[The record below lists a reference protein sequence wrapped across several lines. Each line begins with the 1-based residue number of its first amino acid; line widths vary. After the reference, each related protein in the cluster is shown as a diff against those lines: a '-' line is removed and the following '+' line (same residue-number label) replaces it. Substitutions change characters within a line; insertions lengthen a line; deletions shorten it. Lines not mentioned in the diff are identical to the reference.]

1 MFALGLGRWRGLEI
15 SFGVSESLLPVLEII
30 YSSFPAKK
38 EKERER
44 ELQENVTK
52 KEQNR
57 CSLFAF
63 KSETLV
69 VKARL

>member
-1 MFALGLGRWRGLEI
+1 M
-15 SFGVSESLLPVLEII
+15 PVLEII
-30 YSSFPAKK
+30 YSSLPAKK
-38 EKERER
+38 EKKRER